1 MNLFTTVLLALSVAS
16 LGTAVPL
23 DNYGAFASSLSAG
36 PTNVVDSHGGGV
48 GNMPNLQF
56 SRMKQHGDGQNPIFV
71 DGEPV
76 RLAGHA
82 APKSSS
88 TSKESGVKTVYHNN
102 QLGVSVPTLEE
113 FNSRGKAQ
121 AVSLLKKQTR
131 GKSSISPQQKSV
143 IQQRLNAL
151 TSSDGASA
159 PSAHA
164 HHAHTPVHHKSAQ
177 HKKGPKRLHVS
188 KNGKSA
194 SKRSSS
200 AGVPR
205 PSSVSL
211 NKEQLRLLRSASKMV
226 ESMAK
231 RHDGHVFEAIESV
244 SDDGSSKTSSASS
257 SDAPVSTK
265 SKSSTS
271 SKKSSTSS
279 KKSTTSSKSKSTTS
293 SKSKSTTSSD
303 TKSTTSSDTKSTTT
317 SSKKS
322 AVTSAKGKMRKCR
335 PRKKFSSNA
344 SVKTVTLSPSS
355 TSKTSSP
362 TSSSSKGHGV
372 TVSQGSSESLRY
384 GKTISLGDD
393 RSVDDGSDMIQKL
406 LL

>member
-151 TSSDGASA
+151 TSSDGASV
-159 PSAHA
+159 PSAYA

-200 AGVPR
+200 AGVAR

-211 NKEQLRLLRSASKMV
+211 NKEQLRLLQSASKMV

-279 KKSTTSSKSKSTTS
+279 KKNSTSSKKSS
-293 SKSKSTTSSD
+293 TSSD
-303 TKSTTSSDTKSTTT
+303 AKSTTT

-335 PRKKFSSNA
+335 PRKKFTSNA

-393 RSVDDGSDMIQKL
+393 RSVDDGSDVIQKL

>member
-151 TSSDGASA
+151 TSSDGASV
-159 PSAHA
+159 PSAYA

-211 NKEQLRLLRSASKMV
+211 NKEQLRMLQSASKMV

-279 KKSTTSSKSKSTTS
+279 KKNSTSSKKSS
-293 SKSKSTTSSD
+293 TSSD
-303 TKSTTSSDTKSTTT
+303 AKSTTT

-335 PRKKFSSNA
+335 PRKKFTSNA

-393 RSVDDGSDMIQKL
+393 RSVDDGSDVIQKL

>member
-1 MNLFTTVLLALSVAS
+1 MNLLTTVLLALSVAS

-151 TSSDGASA
+151 TSSDGASV
-159 PSAHA
+159 PSAYA

-200 AGVPR
+200 AGVAR

-211 NKEQLRLLRSASKMV
+211 NKEQLRMLQSASKMV

-244 SDDGSSKTSSASS
+244 SDHGSSKTSSASS

-279 KKSTTSSKSKSTTS
+279 KKSSTSSKKNSTSGKKSS
-293 SKSKSTTSSD
+293 TSSD
-303 TKSTTSSDTKSTTT
+303 AKSTTT

-335 PRKKFSSNA
+335 PRKKFTSNA

-393 RSVDDGSDMIQKL
+393 RSVDDGSDVIQKL

>member
-151 TSSDGASA
+151 TSSDGASV
-159 PSAHA
+159 PSAYA

-200 AGVPR
+200 AGIAR

-211 NKEQLRLLRSASKMV
+211 NKEQLRLLQSASKMV

-279 KKSTTSSKSKSTTS
+279 KKNSTSSKKSS
-293 SKSKSTTSSD
+293 TSSD
-303 TKSTTSSDTKSTTT
+303 AKGTTT

-335 PRKKFSSNA
+335 PRKKFTSNA

>member
-56 SRMKQHGDGQNPIFV
+56 SRLTQHGDGQNPIFV

-113 FNSRGKAQ
+113 FNSRGRAQ

-151 TSSDGASA
+151 TSSDGASV
-159 PSAHA
+159 PSAYA

-200 AGVPR
+200 AGVAR

-211 NKEQLRLLRSASKMV
+211 NREQLRMLQSASKMV

-279 KKSTTSSKSKSTTS
+279 KKNSTSRKKSS
-293 SKSKSTTSSD
+293 TSSD
-303 TKSTTSSDTKSTTT
+303 AKSTTT

-335 PRKKFSSNA
+335 PRKKFTSNA

-355 TSKTSSP
+355 SSKTSSP

-393 RSVDDGSDMIQKL
+393 RSVDDGSDVIQKL

>member
-200 AGVPR
+200 AGIAR

-211 NKEQLRLLRSASKMV
+211 NKEQLRLLQSASKMV

-293 SKSKSTTSSD
+293 SK
-303 TKSTTSSDTKSTTT
+303 KSTTSSDTKSTTT

-335 PRKKFSSNA
+335 PRKKFTSDA

-393 RSVDDGSDMIQKL
+393 RSVDDGSDVIQKL

>member
-151 TSSDGASA
+151 TSSDGASV
-159 PSAHA
+159 PSAYA
-164 HHAHTPVHHKSAQ
+164 HHAHSAVHHKSAQ

-200 AGVPR
+200 AGVAR

-211 NKEQLRLLRSASKMV
+211 NKEQLRLLQSASKM
-226 ESMAK
+226 
-231 RHDGHVFEAIESV
+231 
-244 SDDGSSKTSSASS
+244 
-257 SDAPVSTK
+257 STK

-279 KKSTTSSKSKSTTS
+279 KKSSTSSKKSS
-293 SKSKSTTSSD
+293 TSSD
-303 TKSTTSSDTKSTTT
+303 AKSTTT

-335 PRKKFSSNA
+335 PRKKFTSNA

-393 RSVDDGSDMIQKL
+393 RSVDDGSDVIQKL

>member
-151 TSSDGASA
+151 TSSDGASV
-159 PSAHA
+159 PSAYA

-200 AGVPR
+200 AGVAR

-211 NKEQLRLLRSASKMV
+211 NKEQLRMLQSASKMV

-279 KKSTTSSKSKSTTS
+279 
-293 SKSKSTTSSD
+293 D
-303 TKSTTSSDTKSTTT
+303 AKSTTT

-322 AVTSAKGKMRKCR
+322 STSSDAKSTTSSKKSAATSAKGKMRKCR
-335 PRKKFSSNA
+335 PRKKFTSNA

-355 TSKTSSP
+355 SSKTSSP

-393 RSVDDGSDMIQKL
+393 RSVDDGSDIIQKL

>member
-151 TSSDGASA
+151 TSSDGASV
-159 PSAHA
+159 PSAYA

-211 NKEQLRLLRSASKMV
+211 NKEQLRMLQSASKMV

-279 KKSTTSSKSKSTTS
+279 
-293 SKSKSTTSSD
+293 D
-303 TKSTTSSDTKSTTT
+303 AKSTTT

-322 AVTSAKGKMRKCR
+322 AATSAKGKMRKCR
-335 PRKKFSSNA
+335 PRKKFTSNA

-393 RSVDDGSDMIQKL
+393 RSVDDGSDVIQKL

>member
-151 TSSDGASA
+151 TSSDGASV
-159 PSAHA
+159 PSAYA

-200 AGVPR
+200 AGIAR

-211 NKEQLRLLRSASKMV
+211 NKEQLRLLQSASKMV

-293 SKSKSTTSSD
+293 SK
-303 TKSTTSSDTKSTTT
+303 KSTTSSDTKSTTT

-335 PRKKFSSNA
+335 PRKKFTSNA

-393 RSVDDGSDMIQKL
+393 RSVDDGSDVIQKL

>member
-151 TSSDGASA
+151 TSSDGASV
-159 PSAHA
+159 PSAYA

-200 AGVPR
+200 AGVAR

-211 NKEQLRLLRSASKMV
+211 NKEQLRLLQSASKMV

-279 KKSTTSSKSKSTTS
+279 KKSS
-293 SKSKSTTSSD
+293 TSSD
-303 TKSTTSSDTKSTTT
+303 AKSTTT

-322 AVTSAKGKMRKCR
+322 AATSAKGKMRKCR
-335 PRKKFSSNA
+335 PRKKFTSNA

-393 RSVDDGSDMIQKL
+393 RSVDDGSDVIQKL

>member
-151 TSSDGASA
+151 TSSDGASV
-159 PSAHA
+159 PSAYA

-200 AGVPR
+200 AGVAR

-211 NKEQLRLLRSASKMV
+211 NKEQLRMLQSASKMV

-279 KKSTTSSKSKSTTS
+279 
-293 SKSKSTTSSD
+293 D
-303 TKSTTSSDTKSTTT
+303 AKSTTT

-322 AVTSAKGKMRKCR
+322 STSSDAKSTTSSKKSAATSAKGKMRKCR
-335 PRKKFSSNA
+335 PRKKFTSNA

-393 RSVDDGSDMIQKL
+393 RSVDDGSDVIQKL

>member
-151 TSSDGASA
+151 TSSDGASV
-159 PSAHA
+159 PSAYA
-164 HHAHTPVHHKSAQ
+164 HHAHSPVHHKSAQ

-200 AGVPR
+200 AGVAR

-211 NKEQLRLLRSASKMV
+211 NKEQLRLLQSASKMV

-279 KKSTTSSKSKSTTS
+279 KKSSTSSKKNSTS
-293 SKSKSTTSSD
+293 SKKSSTSSD
-303 TKSTTSSDTKSTTT
+303 AKSTTT

-322 AVTSAKGKMRKCR
+322 AATSAKGKMRKCR
-335 PRKKFSSNA
+335 PRKKFTSNA

-355 TSKTSSP
+355 SSKTSSP

-393 RSVDDGSDMIQKL
+393 RSVDDGSDVIQKL

>member
-151 TSSDGASA
+151 TSSDGASV
-159 PSAHA
+159 PSAYA

-200 AGVPR
+200 AGVAR

-211 NKEQLRLLRSASKMV
+211 NKEQLRLLQSASKMV

-279 KKSTTSSKSKSTTS
+279 KKNSTSSKKSS
-293 SKSKSTTSSD
+293 TSSD
-303 TKSTTSSDTKSTTT
+303 AKSTTT

-335 PRKKFSSNA
+335 PRKKFTSNA

>member
-16 LGTAVPL
+16 LGKAVPL

-151 TSSDGASA
+151 TSSDGASV
-159 PSAHA
+159 PSAYA

-200 AGVPR
+200 AGVAR

-211 NKEQLRLLRSASKMV
+211 NKEQLRMLQSASKMV

-279 KKSTTSSKSKSTTS
+279 KKSSTSSKKSS
-293 SKSKSTTSSD
+293 TSSD
-303 TKSTTSSDTKSTTT
+303 AKSMTS

-335 PRKKFSSNA
+335 PRKKCTSNA
-344 SVKTVTLSPSS
+344 SVKPLSLSPSS
-355 TSKTSSP
+355 SSMTYSTP
-362 TSSSSKGHGV
+362 TSWAKGHGV

-393 RSVDDGSDMIQKL
+393 RSVDDGSDVIQKL

>member
-159 PSAHA
+159 PSAYA

-200 AGVPR
+200 AGVAR

-211 NKEQLRLLRSASKMV
+211 NKEQLRMLQSASKMV

-279 KKSTTSSKSKSTTS
+279 KKSSTSSKKSS
-293 SKSKSTTSSD
+293 TSSD
-303 TKSTTSSDTKSTTT
+303 AKSTTT

-335 PRKKFSSNA
+335 PRKKFTSNA

-393 RSVDDGSDMIQKL
+393 RSVDDGSDVIQKL

>member
-151 TSSDGASA
+151 TSSDGASV
-159 PSAHA
+159 PSAYA

-200 AGVPR
+200 AGVAR

-211 NKEQLRLLRSASKMV
+211 NKEQLRMLQSASKMV

-279 KKSTTSSKSKSTTS
+279 KKSSTSSKKSS
-293 SKSKSTTSSD
+293 TSSD
-303 TKSTTSSDTKSTTT
+303 AKSTTT

-393 RSVDDGSDMIQKL
+393 RSVDDGSDVIQKL

>member
-151 TSSDGASA
+151 TSSDGASV
-159 PSAHA
+159 PSAYA

-200 AGVPR
+200 AGVAR

-211 NKEQLRLLRSASKMV
+211 NKEQLRLLQSASKMV

-279 KKSTTSSKSKSTTS
+279 KKNSTSSKKSS
-293 SKSKSTTSSD
+293 TSSD
-303 TKSTTSSDTKSTTT
+303 AKSTTT

-335 PRKKFSSNA
+335 PRKKFTSDA

-393 RSVDDGSDMIQKL
+393 RSVDDGSDVIQKL

>member
-151 TSSDGASA
+151 TSSDGASV
-159 PSAHA
+159 PSAYA
-164 HHAHTPVHHKSAQ
+164 HHAHSAVHHKSAQ

-200 AGVPR
+200 AGVAR

-211 NKEQLRLLRSASKMV
+211 NKEQLRMLQSASKMV

-257 SDAPVSTK
+257 SDAPMSTK

-279 KKSTTSSKSKSTTS
+279 KKSSTSSKKSS
-293 SKSKSTTSSD
+293 TSSD
-303 TKSTTSSDTKSTTT
+303 AKSTTT

-335 PRKKFSSNA
+335 PRKKFTSNA

-355 TSKTSSP
+355 SSKTSSP

-393 RSVDDGSDMIQKL
+393 RSVDDGSDVIQKL

>member
-151 TSSDGASA
+151 TSSDGASV
-159 PSAHA
+159 PSAYA

-211 NKEQLRLLRSASKMV
+211 NKEQLRMLQSASKMV

-279 KKSTTSSKSKSTTS
+279 
-293 SKSKSTTSSD
+293 D
-303 TKSTTSSDTKSTTT
+303 AKSTTT

-335 PRKKFSSNA
+335 PRKKFTSNA

-355 TSKTSSP
+355 SSKTSSP

-393 RSVDDGSDMIQKL
+393 RSVDDGSDVIQKL

>member
-151 TSSDGASA
+151 TSSDGASV
-159 PSAHA
+159 PSAYA

-200 AGVPR
+200 AGVAR

-211 NKEQLRLLRSASKMV
+211 NKEQLRLLQSASKMV

-244 SDDGSSKTSSASS
+244 SDHGSSKTSSASS

-279 KKSTTSSKSKSTTS
+279 DAKSTTTSSKKSS
-293 SKSKSTTSSD
+293 TSSD
-303 TKSTTSSDTKSTTT
+303 AKSTTT

-322 AVTSAKGKMRKCR
+322 AATSAKGKMRKCR
-335 PRKKFSSNA
+335 PRKKFTSNA

-393 RSVDDGSDMIQKL
+393 RSVDDGSDVIQKL

>member
-88 TSKESGVKTVYHNN
+88 TSKESGIKTVYHNN

-151 TSSDGASA
+151 TSSDGASV
-159 PSAHA
+159 PSAYA

-200 AGVPR
+200 AGVAR

-211 NKEQLRLLRSASKMV
+211 NKEQLRMLQSASKMV

-279 KKSTTSSKSKSTTS
+279 KKSS
-293 SKSKSTTSSD
+293 TSSD
-303 TKSTTSSDTKSTTT
+303 AKSTTT

-335 PRKKFSSNA
+335 PRKKFTSNA

-393 RSVDDGSDMIQKL
+393 RSVDDGSDVIQKL

>member
-159 PSAHA
+159 PSAYA

-293 SKSKSTTSSD
+293 SK
-303 TKSTTSSDTKSTTT
+303 KSTTSSDTKSTTT

>member
-151 TSSDGASA
+151 TSSDGASV
-159 PSAHA
+159 PSAYA

-200 AGVPR
+200 AGVAR

-211 NKEQLRLLRSASKMV
+211 NKEQLRMLQSASKMV

-279 KKSTTSSKSKSTTS
+279 
-293 SKSKSTTSSD
+293 D
-303 TKSTTSSDTKSTTT
+303 AKSTTT

-335 PRKKFSSNA
+335 PRKKFTSNA

-393 RSVDDGSDMIQKL
+393 RSVDDGSDVIQKL

>member
-293 SKSKSTTSSD
+293 SKKSTTSSD

>member
-151 TSSDGASA
+151 TSSDGASV
-159 PSAHA
+159 PSAYA
-164 HHAHTPVHHKSAQ
+164 HHAHSPVHHKSAQ

-200 AGVPR
+200 AGIAR

-211 NKEQLRLLRSASKMV
+211 NKEQLRLLQSASKMV

-279 KKSTTSSKSKSTTS
+279 KKNSTSSKKSS
-293 SKSKSTTSSD
+293 TSSD
-303 TKSTTSSDTKSTTT
+303 AKGTTT

-335 PRKKFSSNA
+335 PRKKFTSNA

-393 RSVDDGSDMIQKL
+393 RSVDDGSDVIQKL

>member
-344 SVKTVTLSPSS
+344 SVRTVTLSPSS

>member
-200 AGVPR
+200 AGVAR

-211 NKEQLRLLRSASKMV
+211 NKEQLRLLQSASKMV

-279 KKSTTSSKSKSTTS
+279 KKNSTSSKKSS
-293 SKSKSTTSSD
+293 TSSD
-303 TKSTTSSDTKSTTT
+303 AKSTTT

-393 RSVDDGSDMIQKL
+393 RSVDDGSDVIQKL

>member
-151 TSSDGASA
+151 TSSDGASV
-159 PSAHA
+159 PSAYA
-164 HHAHTPVHHKSAQ
+164 HHAHSPVHHKSAQ

-279 KKSTTSSKSKSTTS
+279 KKSSTSSKKSSTS
-293 SKSKSTTSSD
+293 SKKNSTSSKKSSTSSD
-303 TKSTTSSDTKSTTT
+303 AKSTTT

-335 PRKKFSSNA
+335 PRKKFTSNA

-393 RSVDDGSDMIQKL
+393 RSVDDGSDVIQKL

>member
-151 TSSDGASA
+151 TSSDGASV
-159 PSAHA
+159 PSAYA

-200 AGVPR
+200 AGVAR

-211 NKEQLRLLRSASKMV
+211 NKEQLRMLQSASKMV

-279 KKSTTSSKSKSTTS
+279 KKSS
-293 SKSKSTTSSD
+293 TSSD
-303 TKSTTSSDTKSTTT
+303 AKSTTT

-335 PRKKFSSNA
+335 PRKKFTSNA

-355 TSKTSSP
+355 SSKTSSP

-393 RSVDDGSDMIQKL
+393 RSVDDGSDVIQKL

>member
-164 HHAHTPVHHKSAQ
+164 HHAHSAVHHKSAQ

-211 NKEQLRLLRSASKMV
+211 NKEQLRMLQSASKMV

-279 KKSTTSSKSKSTTS
+279 KKNSTSSKKSS
-293 SKSKSTTSSD
+293 TSSD
-303 TKSTTSSDTKSTTT
+303 AKSTTT

-393 RSVDDGSDMIQKL
+393 RSVDDGSDVIQKL

>member
-279 KKSTTSSKSKSTTS
+279 KKSTTSSKSKSTT
-293 SKSKSTTSSD
+293 
-303 TKSTTSSDTKSTTT
+303 T

>member
-200 AGVPR
+200 AGVAR

-211 NKEQLRLLRSASKMV
+211 NKEQLRLLQSASKMV

-279 KKSTTSSKSKSTTS
+279 KKSSTSSKKSS
-293 SKSKSTTSSD
+293 TSSD
-303 TKSTTSSDTKSTTT
+303 AKSTTT

-335 PRKKFSSNA
+335 PRKKFTSNA

-393 RSVDDGSDMIQKL
+393 RSVDDGSDVIQKL

>member
-16 LGTAVPL
+16 LGKAVPL

-151 TSSDGASA
+151 TSSDGASV
-159 PSAHA
+159 PSAYA

-200 AGVPR
+200 AGVAR

-211 NKEQLRLLRSASKMV
+211 NKEQLRLLQSASKMV

-244 SDDGSSKTSSASS
+244 SDHGSSKTSSASS

-279 KKSTTSSKSKSTTS
+279 KKNSTSSKKSS
-293 SKSKSTTSSD
+293 TSSD
-303 TKSTTSSDTKSTTT
+303 AKSTTT

-335 PRKKFSSNA
+335 PRKKFTSNA

-393 RSVDDGSDMIQKL
+393 RSVDDGSDVIQKL

>member
-151 TSSDGASA
+151 TSSDGASV
-159 PSAHA
+159 PSAYA

-211 NKEQLRLLRSASKMV
+211 NKEQLRMLQSASKMV

-279 KKSTTSSKSKSTTS
+279 
-293 SKSKSTTSSD
+293 D
-303 TKSTTSSDTKSTTT
+303 AKSTTT

-322 AVTSAKGKMRKCR
+322 AATSAKGKMRKCR
-335 PRKKFSSNA
+335 PRKKFTSNA

-355 TSKTSSP
+355 SSKTSSP

-393 RSVDDGSDMIQKL
+393 RSVDDGSDVIQKL

>member
-151 TSSDGASA
+151 TSSDGASV
-159 PSAHA
+159 PSAYA
-164 HHAHTPVHHKSAQ
+164 HHAHSAVHHKSAQ

-200 AGVPR
+200 AGVAR

-211 NKEQLRLLRSASKMV
+211 NKEQLRMLQSASKMV

-257 SDAPVSTK
+257 SDAPMSTK

-279 KKSTTSSKSKSTTS
+279 KKNSTSSKKSS
-293 SKSKSTTSSD
+293 TSSD
-303 TKSTTSSDTKSTTT
+303 AKSTTT

-335 PRKKFSSNA
+335 PRKKFTSNA

-355 TSKTSSP
+355 SSKTSSP

-393 RSVDDGSDMIQKL
+393 RSVDDGSDVIQKL

>member
-16 LGTAVPL
+16 LGKAVPL

-200 AGVPR
+200 AGVAR

-211 NKEQLRLLRSASKMV
+211 NKEQLRMLQSASKMV

-231 RHDGHVFEAIESV
+231 RHDGHVFEAVESV

-265 SKSSTS
+265 SKSLTSSKKSSTS

-279 KKSTTSSKSKSTTS
+279 KKSS
-293 SKSKSTTSSD
+293 TSSD
-303 TKSTTSSDTKSTTT
+303 AKSTTT

-322 AVTSAKGKMRKCR
+322 AATSAKGKMRKCR
-335 PRKKFSSNA
+335 PRKKFTSNA

-355 TSKTSSP
+355 SSKTSSP

-393 RSVDDGSDMIQKL
+393 RSVDDGSDVIQKL

>member
-151 TSSDGASA
+151 TSSDGASV
-159 PSAHA
+159 PSAYA
-164 HHAHTPVHHKSAQ
+164 HHAHSPVHHKSAQ

-200 AGVPR
+200 AGVAR

-211 NKEQLRLLRSASKMV
+211 NKEQLRLLQSASKMV

-279 KKSTTSSKSKSTTS
+279 
-293 SKSKSTTSSD
+293 D
-303 TKSTTSSDTKSTTT
+303 AKSTTT

-335 PRKKFSSNA
+335 PRKKFTSNA

-393 RSVDDGSDMIQKL
+393 RSVDDGSDVIQKL

>member
-151 TSSDGASA
+151 TSSDGASV
-159 PSAHA
+159 PSAYA

-200 AGVPR
+200 AGVAR

-211 NKEQLRLLRSASKMV
+211 NKEQLRMLQSASKMV

-279 KKSTTSSKSKSTTS
+279 KKNSTSSKKSS
-293 SKSKSTTSSD
+293 TSSD
-303 TKSTTSSDTKSTTT
+303 AKSTTT

-322 AVTSAKGKMRKCR
+322 AATSAKGKMRKCR
-335 PRKKFSSNA
+335 PRKKFTSNA

-393 RSVDDGSDMIQKL
+393 RSVDDGSDVIQKL